1 MEAGMEVEAGIQEVE
16 MEVEVLLLTSAWV
29 MEVGVISEMV
39 EVISEPLLWA
49 QAGS

>member
-1 MEAGMEVEAGIQEVE
+1 VK

-29 MEVGVISEMV
+29 MEVGVISDMV
-39 EVISEPLLWA
+39 EVISKPLLWA